1 MGKQL
6 EDKVIILTG
15 ASEGIGRAAAL
26 LFAERGA
33 CLVLAARTRPGL
45 ESVAD
50 TIVRGGGRAL
60 PVPTDVTDS
69 KQVQALVDTTMRAYG
84 RIDTLISNVGRGLR
98 KPFVETSDEEW
109 ARLVTENL
117 TGTVYCCRA
126 VIPQMRLQHSGL
138 IVNIASRSGRE
149 GEAGLAA
156 YSAVKHG
163 VVGLTR
169 ALALEEGPHGIRV
182 NAVCPGPVGTERMH
196 KILPQVDKSNWLT
209 PEDVAQAI
217 LLVATSAGHTMQGR
231 TLDLF

>member
-1 MGKQL
+1 MEKQL
-6 EDKVIILTG
+6 QDKVIILTG
-15 ASEGIGRAAAL
+15 ASEGIGRATAL
-26 LFAERGA
+26 LFAELGA
-33 CLVLAARTRPGL
+33 CLVLAARSRPGL
-45 ESVAD
+45 ELVAEM
-50 TIVRGGGRAL
+50 IARSGGRAL

-69 KQVQALVDTTMRAYG
+69 KQVQALVDAAMQAHG
-84 RIDTLISNVGRGLR
+84 RIDMLISNVGRGLR
-98 KPFVETSDEEW
+98 KAFVETTDEEW
-109 ARLVTENL
+109 ARLVAENL

-126 VIPQMRLQHSGL
+126 VLPQMRLQHSGL

-217 LLVATSAGHTMQGR
+217 LLVVTSAGHTMQGR